1 MEQKVKIDDKE
12 YNIADLSENATST
25 LVTLQFAMKRKEEL
39 ANMLAVLQKAK
50 LGYLEEI
57 KKEVLAHK
65 AGFSFDED

>member
-57 KKEVLAHK
+57 KKK
-65 AGFSFDED
+65 C

>member
-50 LGYLEEI
+50 LFVSWVDI
-57 KKEVLAHK
+57 
-65 AGFSFDED
+65 